1 MFFCGSGLIR
11 GVVFVESGLIRGGTV
26 VHHHLHVCYFLYFSA
41 KRVHYFYMVVKF
53 VILVTF
59 IALLYMSEVSQ
70 TLYTHNSSISPT

>member
-1 MFFCGSGLIR
+1 MCNEVQDFDKNFDSTGNSSQPSSR
-11 GVVFVESGLIRGGTV
+11 QWESTVF
-26 VHHHLHVCYFLYFSA
+26 YFLYFSA

-70 TLYTHNSSISPT
+70 TLYIHTIVL